1 MWRTIGAIKSE
12 VRCQLLLSVFNTKS
26 LQCDSDCFNVIRTD
40 SMWFSRF
47 SMTQQIQYDS
57 ADSVWFNGFRM
68 NQFNSKWFSLIKRD
82 FSCMR
87 RKPRPSMQPNI
98 ITYAD
103 FRIDKVLRKSV
114 IWLQRFFCW
123 NAPRK
128 RSRTRG
134 CLSQKLFTYG
144 KVNFGELL
152 RCDIPQ
158 SRVFTLAGNFARRL
172 TYPVCAARAPI
183 GAARLDYI

>member
-1 MWRTIGAIKSE
+1 MWFR
-12 VRCQLLLSVFNTKS
+12 LF
-26 LQCDSDCFNVIRTD
+26 QCDSDWFNVI
-40 SMWFSRF
+40 
-47 SMTQQIQYDS
+47 QQIQYDS

-103 FRIDKVLRKSV
+103 PFRIDKVLRKSV

-172 TYPVCAARAPI
+172 TYPVCAAHAPI

>member
-47 SMTQQIQYDS
+47 GLIQQIQYDS
-57 ADSVWFNGFRM
+57 MDSEWI
-68 NQFNSKWFSLIKRD
+68 SLIKRD

-172 TYPVCAARAPI
+172 TYPVCAAHSVQFLHRVPI

>member
-1 MWRTIGAIKSE
+1 MWFGLIQR
-12 VRCQLLLSVFNTKS
+12 
-26 LQCDSDCFNVIRTD
+26 DSDWFNVI
-40 SMWFSRF
+40 
-47 SMTQQIQYDS
+47 QQIQYDS

-68 NQFNSKWFSLIKRD
+68 NQFDSKWFSLIKRD

-103 FRIDKVLRKSV
+103 PFRIDKVLRKSV

>member
-1 MWRTIGAIKSE
+1 
-12 VRCQLLLSVFNTKS
+12 
-26 LQCDSDCFNVIRTD
+26 
-40 SMWFSRF
+40 MWFGL
-47 SMTQQIQYDS
+47 IQCNSADS
-57 ADSVWFNGFRM
+57 ADSVWFNRFRM

-87 RKPRPSMQPNI
+87 RKPRLPMQPNI

-103 FRIDKVLRKSV
+103 FRIDKALWKKVQLV
-114 IWLQRFFCW
+114 IVFHMKLCT
-123 NAPRK
+123 PRK

-158 SRVFTLAGNFARRL
+158 SRVLRLPAILPGGWLIWSVPPIRCSFCTVDQLARHGWIIYN
-172 TYPVCAARAPI
+172 
-183 GAARLDYI
+183 

>member
-1 MWRTIGAIKSE
+1 
-12 VRCQLLLSVFNTKS
+12 
-26 LQCDSDCFNVIRTD
+26 
-40 SMWFSRF
+40 MWFGL
-47 SMTQQIQYDS
+47 IQCDS
-57 ADSVWFNGFRM
+57 ADSVWFSRFSMIQWIQYDSIDSVWFSRFSM
-68 NQFNSKWFSLIKRD
+68 NQFNSKWFSLIQRD

-144 KVNFGELL
+144 KVNFSGAFAL
-152 RCDIPQ
+152 RYSTIPSFYACRQ
-158 SRVFTLAGNFARRL
+158 FCPEVDLSGLCRPCTNWRGTAGLYITNISLNR
-172 TYPVCAARAPI
+172 PI
-183 GAARLDYI
+183 KI

>member
-1 MWRTIGAIKSE
+1 MWFS
-12 VRCQLLLSVFNTKS
+12 
-26 LQCDSDCFNVIRTD
+26 
-40 SMWFSRF
+40 WFSRF
-47 SMTQQIQYDS
+47 NLIQQIQSDS
-57 ADSVWFNGFRM
+57 ADSVWFNRFRM

-103 FRIDKVLRKSV
+103 FRIDKALWKKVQLV
-114 IWLQRFFCW
+114 IVFHMKLCT
-123 NAPRK
+123 PRK

-144 KVNFGELL
+144 KVNFSGAFAL
-152 RCDIPQ
+152 RYSTIPSFYACRQFCPEVDLSGLCRPFGAVFAPRTNWRGTAGLYITNISQ
-158 SRVFTLAGNFARRL
+158 SR
-172 TYPVCAARAPI
+172 PI
-183 GAARLDYI
+183 KI

>member
-1 MWRTIGAIKSE
+1 
-12 VRCQLLLSVFNTKS
+12 
-26 LQCDSDCFNVIRTD
+26 
-40 SMWFSRF
+40 MWFGLIQRDSADSVWLSRF
-47 SMTQQIQYDS
+47 SMIQQIQYDS

-103 FRIDKVLRKSV
+103 FRIDKALWKKVQLV
-114 IWLQRFFCW
+114 IVFHMKLCT
-123 NAPRK
+123 PRK

-172 TYPVCAARAPI
+172 TYPVCAAHAPI

>member
-1 MWRTIGAIKSE
+1 MRTKLWRTISAIKSE

-26 LQCDSDCFNVIRTD
+26 LQCDSDWFNVIQTD

-57 ADSVWFNGFRM
+57 MDSEWISLIRNDSVWLNVILAACGESRVRQCSRTSLHM
-68 NQFNSKWFSLIKRD
+68 QTSALIKCWGKAWFD
-82 FSCMR
+82 FS
-87 RKPRPSMQPNI
+87 
-98 ITYAD
+98 D
-103 FRIDKVLRKSV
+103 
-114 IWLQRFFCW
+114 FFCW

-172 TYPVCAARAPI
+172 TYPVCAAHAPI

>member
-1 MWRTIGAIKSE
+1 
-12 VRCQLLLSVFNTKS
+12 
-26 LQCDSDCFNVIRTD
+26 
-40 SMWFSRF
+40 MWFGL
-47 SMTQQIQYDS
+47 IQCNSADS

-68 NQFNSKWFSLIKRD
+68 NQFNSKWFSLIQRD

-87 RKPRPSMQPNI
+87 RKPRLTMQPKI

-158 SRVFTLAGNFARRL
+158 SRVLRLPAILPGDWLIRSVPPIRYSFCTVDQLARHGWIIYN
-172 TYPVCAARAPI
+172 
-183 GAARLDYI
+183 

>member
-1 MWRTIGAIKSE
+1 MWFR
-12 VRCQLLLSVFNTKS
+12 LF
-26 LQCDSDCFNVIRTD
+26 QCDSDWFNVIQLI
-40 SMWFSRF
+40 
-47 SMTQQIQYDS
+47 QQIQSDS
-57 ADSVWFNGFRM
+57 MDSEWI
-68 NQFNSKWFSLIKRD
+68 SLIKRD

-144 KVNFGELL
+144 KVNFSGAFAL
-152 RCDIPQ
+152 RYSTIPSFYACRQFCPEVDLSGLCRPFGAVFAPRTNWRGTAGLYITNISQ
-158 SRVFTLAGNFARRL
+158 SR
-172 TYPVCAARAPI
+172 PI
-183 GAARLDYI
+183 KI

>member
-1 MWRTIGAIKSE
+1 MWFRLFQ
-12 VRCQLLLSVFNTKS
+12 R
-26 LQCDSDCFNVIRTD
+26 DSDWFNVI
-40 SMWFSRF
+40 
-47 SMTQQIQYDS
+47 QQIRSDS

-68 NQFNSKWFSLIKRD
+68 NQFDSKWFSLIKRD

-172 TYPVCAARAPI
+172 TYPVCAAHSVQFLHRVPI